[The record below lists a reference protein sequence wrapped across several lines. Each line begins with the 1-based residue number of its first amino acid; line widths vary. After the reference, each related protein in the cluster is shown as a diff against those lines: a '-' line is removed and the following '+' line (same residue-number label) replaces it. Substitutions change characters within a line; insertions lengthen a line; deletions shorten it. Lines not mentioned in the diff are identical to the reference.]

1 MSYKPYP
8 KYKDSGIEWL
18 GEIPEGWNVKPLKR
32 ILMLFNGATP
42 KSSETD
48 YWDGNIFWATPDDLG
63 TTEEATIVNTK
74 RKITILG
81 YESCGTT
88 LVPKNSLIL
97 STRAPIGH
105 LGVAGVDICTNQ
117 GCKSLV
123 FIKEDNT
130 LFYYYLLLTARSELE
145 SLGQGTTFKELSAGK
160 LAVVPLT
167 APPKEEQL
175 AIASFLN
182 RETEKI
188 DNLIAKK
195 ERQIELLQE
204 KRTALISHAV
214 TKGLDPIAK
223 MKDSGIEWLGEIP
236 EGWNVKPLKRIL
248 MLFNGA
254 TPKSSETDYWD
265 GNIFWAT
272 PDDLGT
278 TEEATIV
285 NTKRKITILGY
296 ESCGTTLVPKN
307 SLILSTRAP
316 IGHLGVAGVDIC
328 TNQGCKSLVFIK
340 EDNTLFYYY
349 LLLTARS
356 ELESLGQGTTF
367 KELSAGKLA
376 VVPLTAPPKEEQ
388 LAIASFLNRET
399 EKIDKLIA
407 KVQESIDKLK
417 EYRQALISAAVTGKI
432 DVREEAA

>member
-8 KYKDSGIEWL
+8 KY
-18 GEIPEGWNVKPLKR
+18 
-32 ILMLFNGATP
+32 
-42 KSSETD
+42 
-48 YWDGNIFWATPDDLG
+48 
-63 TTEEATIVNTK
+63 
-74 RKITILG
+74 
-81 YESCGTT
+81 
-88 LVPKNSLIL
+88 
-97 STRAPIGH
+97 
-105 LGVAGVDICTNQ
+105 
-117 GCKSLV
+117 
-123 FIKEDNT
+123 
-130 LFYYYLLLTARSELE
+130 
-145 SLGQGTTFKELSAGK
+145 
-160 LAVVPLT
+160 
-167 APPKEEQL
+167 
-175 AIASFLN
+175 
-182 RETEKI
+182 
-188 DNLIAKK
+188 
-195 ERQIELLQE
+195 
-204 KRTALISHAV
+204 
-214 TKGLDPIAK
+214 
-223 MKDSGIEWLGEIP
+223 KDSGIEWLGEIP